1 MPDDGAGPRR
11 WARPLAF
18 GLVALLAITLVG
30 YLVASYAVYDT
41 LAAVPGGCPPE
52 HAAQTPQQ
60 FGIDGMDEAA
70 VARYQMPEPQ
80 EVELFSRDAAVPA
93 LVLRGWWIPGERADG
108 PAVIL
113 VHGWRTCRRDDNIL
127 LPAGM
132 LHRAG
137 FGVLLM
143 DQREHGE
150 SDLEDGRFAG
160 GVEEYLD
167 VLGAWDWLRVQG
179 VPETRIGLAGMSFGA
194 ATSVIAG
201 GNEPR
206 VAAVWEDSSFG
217 DIAASARAFLA
228 YKGYP
233 ELLEP
238 GALLM
243 ARIVAGDDIAAT
255 GPLKVMP
262 AYAGRPFA
270 IVHGAADRFIPWRFA
285 EELRDS
291 AEANGVDLREYWIVP
306 EATHAQSVIQDP
318 AGYER
323 RLVAFFAGTLGEP

>member
-1 MPDDGAGPRR
+1 MPDDVAGPRR
-11 WARPLAF
+11 WVRQLAF

-30 YLVASYAVYDT
+30 YLVASYAVYDK
-41 LAAVPGGCPPE
+41 LAAVPGGCRQKD
-52 HAAQTPQQ
+52 ADQTPQQ
-60 FGIDGMDEAA
+60 FGIDGMDEAT
-70 VARYQMPEPQ
+70 VARYLMPEPQ
-80 EVELFSRDAAVPA
+80 EVEFHSRDANVPE

-113 VHGWRTCRRDDNIL
+113 VHGWTTCRRDDNIL

-137 FGVLLM
+137 LGVLLM

-150 SDLEDGRFAG
+150 SDVEDGRFAG

-167 VLGAWDWLRVQG
+167 VLGAWDWLRAQG

-228 YKGYP
+228 HEGYP

-243 ARIVAGDDIAAT
+243 ARVVAGDDIAAT

-262 AYAGRPFA
+262 AYAGRPLA
-270 IVHGAADRFIPWRFA
+270 IVHGALDDFVPWRFA
-285 EELRDS
+285 EELKAA
-291 AEANGVDLREYWIVP
+291 AETEGVDLREYWIVP
-306 EATHAQSVIQDP
+306 GAGHARSVIVEP
-318 AGYER
+318 EAYEP
-323 RLVAFFAGTLGEP
+323 RLVAFFTGTLGAP